1 MFLVICYAVHE
12 KKLAGVYQF
21 HSQDEAFACM
31 EMDVK
36 NTYDEEIANSGNSM
50 DDIDFDIDETKGIVT
65 DHAADCCW
73 TWEVVEI
80 KEKEKNLC
88 II

>member
-12 KKLAGVYQF
+12 KKIAGAYQF

-65 DHAADCCW
+65 DQAADCCW

-80 KEKEKNLC
+80 
-88 II
+88 

>member
-36 NTYDEEIANSGNSM
+36 ISNKVFQRSNRLVPDQSE
-50 DDIDFDIDETKGIVT
+50 
-65 DHAADCCW
+65 
-73 TWEVVEI
+73 
-80 KEKEKNLC
+80 
-88 II
+88 

>member
-50 DDIDFDIDETKGIVT
+50 DDIDFDRNCDRSCSRLLLDMGS
-65 DHAADCCW
+65 C
-73 TWEVVEI
+73 
-80 KEKEKNLC
+80 
-88 II
+88 

>member
-36 NTYDEEIANSGNSM
+36 NTYDEEIANKLT
-50 DDIDFDIDETKGIVT
+50 IRL
-65 DHAADCCW
+65 A
-73 TWEVVEI
+73 
-80 KEKEKNLC
+80 
-88 II
+88 

>member
-36 NTYDEEIANSGNSM
+36 NTYDEEIANSGNL
-50 DDIDFDIDETKGIVT
+50 IDTKG
-65 DHAADCCW
+65 
-73 TWEVVEI
+73 
-80 KEKEKNLC
+80 EKRAVKSFFLLSFFSSL
-88 II
+88 IFKL